1 MELFESIGL
10 KADPFTTS
18 PNPDLFFPAKEHKQ
32 CLEGLELAIRMRR
45 GLSVV
50 RGGIGTGKTTISRK
64 LIQNFSSD
72 DDVKFEFYP
81 VLDPK
86 FESELVLLQ
95 HLVDLFGIE
104 EEAGKSVIDC
114 RNQIEHHLIK
124 AGVEDGRV
132 LVLVIDEGQNLKGEF
147 LDVFRTLL
155 NFETDD
161 FKLLQLV
168 IFGQPEMTSIIHEYP
183 NFEDRITF
191 NFELGP
197 LDFESVEGIIKHRLA
212 EKGGGE
218 REYFTTNAIK
228 AIHNQTQG
236 YPRKINKL
244 CHQLLLNMM
253 SEKQEVVSLNIV
265 ENTIGGKVPDGLIE
279 QDTPQEEK
287 PVEEEKEE
295 QPYAKWNSVLHECW
309 ISHVYFI
316 CSSFNR

>member
-1 MELFESIGL
+1 LELFESIGL

-72 DDVKFEFYP
+72 EDVKFEFYP

-104 EEAGKSVIDC
+104 EDAGSAVIEC

-132 LVLVIDEGQNLKGEF
+132 LVLVIDEGQNLKGE
-147 LDVFRTLL
+147 
-155 NFETDD
+155 
-161 FKLLQLV
+161 
-168 IFGQPEMTSIIHEYP
+168 
-183 NFEDRITF
+183 
-191 NFELGP
+191 
-197 LDFESVEGIIKHRLA
+197 
-212 EKGGGE
+212 
-218 REYFTTNAIK
+218 
-228 AIHNQTQG
+228 
-236 YPRKINKL
+236 
-244 CHQLLLNMM
+244 
-253 SEKQEVVSLNIV
+253 VS
-265 ENTIGGKVPDGLIE
+265 
-279 QDTPQEEK
+279 
-287 PVEEEKEE
+287 
-295 QPYAKWNSVLHECW
+295 
-309 ISHVYFI
+309 F
-316 CSSFNR
+316 

>member
-1 MELFESIGL
+1 MELFASIGL

-64 LIQNFSSD
+64 LIQNFASE
-72 DDVKFEFYP
+72 DDVKFDFYP

-86 FESELVLLQ
+86 FESERVLLQ

-104 EEAGKSVIDC
+104 EEAGASVIDC
-114 RNQIEHHLIK
+114 RNQIEHHLIN
-124 AGVEDGRV
+124 AGVEEGRV

-197 LDFESVEGIIKHRLA
+197 LDYESAEGIIKHRLT
-212 EKGGGE
+212 ERGGGDK
-218 REYFTTNAIK
+218 EYFTEEALR
-228 AIHNQTQG
+228 AIHNQTQV

-253 SEKQEVVSLNIV
+253 SEKEEVVSLAIV

-279 QDTPQEEK
+279 K
-287 PVEEEKEE
+287 EEEPE
-295 QPYAKWNSVLHECW
+295 
-309 ISHVYFI
+309 
-316 CSSFNR
+316 